1 VCAERK
7 RRASGSSPRAPSS
20 SSPPRSAP
28 LARSFQPPWTSTTSS
43 RCAPSAPSSS
53 RAVLTSPHPTSQQR
67 PPLPKSGHAGT
78 KRKLEAPTLD
88 PESYKSARLDSGTG
102 ATPSAGADSKGKG
115 RAVTIQDGSDDDDDD
130 DNDERAEF
138 APGQDA
144 DYFAEEDE
152 DGRFLCV
159 LLSLP
164 SLPLHLSP
172 WLDADPG
179 RTPAVEEGSATSRS
193 RCSTSWK
200 ARATTSSSRA
210 RT

>member
-1 VCAERK
+1 MCAERK

-78 KRKLEAPTLD
+78 KR
-88 PESYKSARLDSGTG
+88 
-102 ATPSAGADSKGKG
+102 KG